1 MRASNGE
8 PAASGA
14 PAAGAA
20 PAVGAAAGL
29 IRWGTPPARWVLLAT
44 VAGSGVVFLD
54 ATTVNVALPA
64 IGTDLGAE
72 VAGLQWV
79 LNAYTL
85 ALAAL
90 IPLGG
95 ALGDRFGRRRL
106 FLLGVVWFAAA
117 SLLCGLASTPEVL
130 AAARGLQGVGGALL
144 TPGSL
149 AILQASFVH
158 GDRARAI
165 GAWSGLSGI
174 AAAVGPVLGGWLTDA
189 LSWRWIFFLN
199 LPLAALVVVVA
210 AGYVPESRDPEAP
223 RGFDVPGAALVAA
236 GLGSLSW
243 ALISAGDQGFGRAQ
257 YGLIGAGLAA
267 LAAFVA
273 VQARSPHPMLPL
285 SLFTYRQFTAA
296 NAATLAVYAA
306 LAGMMFLLVIY
317 LQQVAGYSALAAG
330 AALLPITALMLLFS
344 ARAGALSERIG
355 PRWPMTAGPLIMAAG
370 MLLLR
375 RLGTGAD
382 YLTTVLPAVV
392 VFGAGLTLTV
402 APLTATVLA
411 AVPERHSG
419 IASGVNNALSR
430 GAGLLA
436 VAVVPVAAGITGAA
450 YQEPARFAE
459 GFGTAML
466 ICAGIVAAG
475 GLLAAALVR
484 NRLAGDRPGCPT
496 SGLSR
501 RHHCAIDAPPSE
513 AGHRSAAGG
522 TNDVTGG

>member
-1 MRASNGE
+1 MGPTAGGGPTTAGAPVTGGE
-8 PAASGA
+8 PTTGRE
-14 PAAGAA
+14 P
-20 PAVGAAAGL
+20 
-29 IRWGTPPARWVLLAT
+29 IRWGTPPARWVLLVT
-44 VAGSGVVFLD
+44 VTGSGLAFLD

-106 FLLGVVWFAAA
+106 FLLGVVWFAGA
-117 SLLCGLASTPEVL
+117 SLLCGLAPSPEAL

-149 AILQASFVH
+149 AIIQASFAR
-158 GDRARAI
+158 GDRARAV

-174 AAAVGPVLGGWLTDA
+174 AAAVGPVFGGWLIDA

-199 LPLAALVVVVA
+199 LPLAALVVAVA
-210 AGYVPESRDPEAP
+210 ARRVPESRDPDAP
-223 RGFDVPGAALVAA
+223 RGFDVAGAALVAA

-243 ALISAGDQGFGRAQ
+243 ALISAGEQGFGPAQ
-257 YGLIGAGLAA
+257 YGGITAGLAA
-267 LAAFVA
+267 LAGFVA
-273 VQARSPHPMLPL
+273 VQARSRHPMLPL
-285 SLFTYRQFTAA
+285 SLFTSRQFTAA
-296 NAATLAVYAA
+296 NVATLAVYAA

-330 AALLPITALMLLFS
+330 AALLPVTVLMLLFS
-344 ARAGALSERIG
+344 ARAGALAERIG

-370 MLLLR
+370 MLLLL
-375 RLGTGAD
+375 RLGPDAG
-382 YLTTVLPAVV
+382 YLSTVLPAVA

-411 AVPERHSG
+411 GVPERHSG

-430 GAGLLA
+430 GAGLIA
-436 VAVVPVAAGITGAA
+436 VAVLPVAAGITGAA
-450 YQEPARFAE
+450 YQQPARFAE
-459 GFGTAML
+459 GFRTAMV
-466 ICAGIVAAG
+466 ICAATVAAG

-484 NRLAGDRPGCPT
+484 NRLGEDRPGCPT
-496 SGLSR
+496 SELER
-501 RHHCAIDAPPSE
+501 RHHCAIDGPPIETGIGSAGE
-513 AGHRSAAGG
+513 AK
-522 TNDVTGG
+522 DVTDG